1 MAKPDVRVM
10 PLALD
15 DAIHF
20 DGTFESIGSPNRV
33 TIYRAQIAPETK
45 AGPLPLL
52 LELQRD
58 HVIANK
64 LFIVIRGTQDFERK
78 EFNITLKQAT
88 NLLMKVQH
96 DFRRF
101 VGELICVRQGQLSLR
116 DLTKSVFAP
125 TSLQGLLLNQNSSF
139 QLIRGS
145 LRRTTVVPDAHGSAS
160 VQQESKEE
168 LQPPE

>member
-1 MAKPDVRVM
+1 MAKPDVRVA

-15 DAIHF
+15 DAINF
-20 DGTFESIGSPNRV
+20 DGTFDSISSPNRV
-33 TIYRAQIAPETK
+33 TIYRAQIAPDTP

-58 HVIANK
+58 YVVTNK
-64 LFIVIRGTQDFERK
+64 LFIVIRGMQDYKK

-88 NLLMKVQH
+88 NLLIKVQH

-125 TSLQGLLLNQNSSF
+125 TS
-139 QLIRGS
+139 
-145 LRRTTVVPDAHGSAS
+145 V
-160 VQQESKEE
+160 
-168 LQPPE
+168 